1 MHRITPP
8 SYFRNVIPLFKSLLL
23 LILLTCAA
31 ASIVNANTTGEQQ
44 PVLEKKITLHARD
57 IPLKECLDKIARAAD
72 VPFIYTGNYILT
84 VGKVSLNVKN
94 KKISEVLGNL
104 FRYLPLSYVLVDDQI
119 VIRYDNSKRTTLVVT
134 TPNPEPVAAT
144 ATQAGLYNFPVH
156 GVVKSAK
163 GELLK
168 GVTILIKGSSI
179 GTSTNEKGEF
189 DLKNVPDNAT
199 LIITMVGYKRL
210 EVKAKASLV
219 ITLEEAGTLDDVV
232 VTGFQRINRKEFT
245 GAAVTL
251 KADEIKI
258 DGLTDV
264 SRMLEG
270 RAAGVSVQNV
280 SGTFGAAPKIR
291 IRGATSITGE
301 NKPLWVIDGVVLEDI
316 VNISND
322 QLSNGDP
329 STMLGSAVAGLNVND
344 IETFDILKDAA
355 AAALYGARAMN
366 GVIVITTKKGK
377 AGKTAFNYTGNFGVQ
392 MKPTYAN
399 YDIMSSADQMSVYSE
414 LERKGMLR
422 YSDLVNARNSGVYGK
437 LARLLQYPNSDSVF
451 EVENTPE
458 ARQAWLLRYA
468 GANTDWFDILFRNS
482 LTQEHTLSVS
492 TGNEKSQSYF
502 STSFYNDNGWT
513 LADNVKRYT
522 VNVRNNYA
530 VSDKLQVGLQVNGSI
545 RQQRAPGT
553 EDRTANP
560 VEGRYSRDFDIN
572 PFSYALNTSRVLTA
586 YDQNGDLEYFTR
598 DFTPFNI
605 INEIKSNYLKLN
617 VADFKLQG
625 NLSYKILP
633 TLTYDFVGAMRYAKT
648 TEEHEV
654 LENSNQAGAYRS
666 AATSVIRQ
674 ANPYL
679 YRDPAAPGVEPFVVL
694 PYGGFYKTRNRQLLN
709 YTFRNMLTFRKSF
722 NDDDHLVT
730 ILAGQEIKYA
740 DRQLANDVGVGYQ
753 YNNGGVPY
761 IDYRFIK
768 KLTEA
773 NTDYFGLSKER
784 DRFVAFFANG
794 SYTYKGKYTFSGTV
808 RDDGSNRLGSSPQ
821 ARWLPT
827 WTLSGAW
834 NVDREK
840 FMENVGM
847 VSHLTL
853 KTSYGLNAYIG
864 DATNTTAILKT
875 QVTNRHYLSD
885 QQTAISIKNL
895 ENADLTWEKKYEF
908 NVTAD
913 IGLFKERLYVVPEIY
928 SRRSFD
934 LIHLIK
940 TAGIGGETFKT
951 ANYADMKSHG
961 IDLTIGGKIISSRN
975 WSWNSSFVFGYNTT
989 LVTNAKNQPM
999 IFDLVKQEGGAKEG
1013 YAVRGLFSVSNAGLD
1028 PYNGL
1033 PLFTSD
1039 KGKSDYGVY
1048 MQSLNTEYLQY
1059 EGSVDPTYT
1068 GGLNNTVR
1076 FNQFSLNTLVTFQ
1089 AGNKIRLT
1097 PVYNARYTDLT
1108 AMPGEFKRRWT
1119 LPGDDQI
1126 TNIPSVA
1133 MLSVQNELSNNTQFP
1148 YNNYNYSHDRV
1159 ADGGFIRLKAVSLQ
1173 YSLPVKM
1180 INKIGFKTASLSAV
1194 GNNLWLI
1201 YSDSRLHGQDPEFF
1215 NTGGVAMPITK
1226 QVTFSLKLGL

>member
-1 MHRITPP
+1 MHRETPP
-8 SYFRNVIPLFKSLLL
+8 CYSRNSTPFLKSLLL
-23 LILLTCAA
+23 LILLAGIAA
-31 ASIVNANTTGEQQ
+31 ANANAGYTGDQQ
-44 PVLEKKITLHARD
+44 PILDKKITLHAKD
-57 IPLKECLDKIARAAD
+57 ISLKECLDKIGRAAN
-72 VPFIYTGNYILT
+72 VAFIYTGNYILS
-84 VGKVSLNVKN
+84 VDKVNLNVKN
-94 KKISEVLGNL
+94 KKVGDVLNNL
-104 FRYLPLSYVLVDDQI
+104 FRSLPLSYVLVDDHI
-119 VIRYDNSKRTTLVVT
+119 VIRYDNDKKITNAAIPLA
-134 TPNPEPVAAT
+134 PEPVT
-144 ATQAGLYNFPVH
+144 AMTSQASRYNFPVH
-156 GVVKSAK
+156 GVIRSAK

-168 GVTILIKGSSI
+168 GATILIKGSSI

-189 DLKNVPDNAT
+189 DLKSVPDNAV
-199 LIITMVGYKRL
+199 LVITMVGYKRL
-210 EVKAKASLV
+210 EVKAKGSLL
-219 ITLEEAGTLDDVV
+219 ITLEEGGTLDDVV

-355 AAALYGARAMN
+355 ASALYGARAMN

-377 AGKTAFNYTGNFGVQ
+377 AGKPAFSYTGNFGVQ
-392 MKPTYAN
+392 LKPTYAN
-399 YDIMSSADQMSVYSE
+399 YDIMSSADQMSVYAE
-414 LERKGMLR
+414 LERKGMLP

-437 LARLLQYPNSDSVF
+437 LARLLQYPNSDGVF

-458 ARQAWLLRYA
+458 ARQAWLMDYA
-468 GANTDWFDILFRNS
+468 NANTDWFDILFRNS

-492 TGNEKSQSYF
+492 TGTDKSQSYF

-522 VNVRNNYA
+522 VNVRNNYN
-530 VSDKLQVGLQVNGSI
+530 VSDKFSLGFLVNGSI

-553 EDRTANP
+553 EDRKANP

-572 PFSYALNTSRVLTA
+572 PFSYSLNTSRVLTA
-586 YDQNGDLEYFTR
+586 YEPNGELAYFTR
-598 DFTPFNI
+598 DYTPFNI
-605 INEIKSNYLKLN
+605 INETKTNYLKLN
-617 VADFKLQG
+617 VADFKLQT
-625 NLSYKILP
+625 NISYKILP
-633 TLTYDFVGAMRYAKT
+633 SLTYDFIGALRYAKT
-648 TEEHEV
+648 SEEHEV
-654 LENSNQAGAYRS
+654 LETSNQAGAYRS
-666 AATSVIRQ
+666 AGTSIIQ
-674 ANPYL
+674 NANPYL
-679 YRDPAAPGVEPFVVL
+679 YRDPVYPNQQPVVVL
-694 PYGGFYKTRNRQLLN
+694 PYGGFYSTRNRQLLN

-722 NDDDHLVT
+722 NDDDHIINL
-730 ILAGQEIKYA
+730 LAGQEVKYA
-740 DRQLANDVGVGYQ
+740 DRQLNTDIGVGYQ
-753 YNNGGVPY
+753 YGNGGVPY

-768 KLTEA
+768 KMTEGNNA
-773 NTDYFGLSKER
+773 YYGLSKER

-794 SYTYKGKYTFSGTV
+794 SYTYKGKYVISGTV
-808 RDDGSNRLGSSPQ
+808 RDDGSNRLGSSPS

-827 WTLSGAW
+827 WTISGAW

-840 FMENVGM
+840 FMEKVGM

-853 KTSYGLNAYIG
+853 KSSYGLNASIG
-864 DATNTTAILKT
+864 DATNTTAILRT
-875 QVTNRHYLSD
+875 EITNRHYLTD

-895 ENADLTWEKKYEF
+895 ENADLTWEKKYDF
-908 NVTAD
+908 NVGVDA
-913 IGLFKERLYVVPEIY
+913 GLFKERLYFTVDLY
-928 SRRSFD
+928 NRRSFD

-951 ANYADMKSHG
+951 ANYADMKSNG
-961 IDLTIGGKIISSRN
+961 VDVMLGGKIISSRN
-975 WSWNSSFVFGYNTT
+975 WSWNSSIVFGYNTT
-989 LVTNAKNQPM
+989 TVTNAKNQPM

-1013 YAVRGLFSVSNAGLD
+1013 YAVRGLFSIANAGLD

-1039 KGKSDYGVY
+1039 KGVSDYGVY
-1048 MQSLNTEYLQY
+1048 MQSLNTENLQY
-1059 EGSVDPTYT
+1059 EGAIDPKYT
-1068 GGLNNTVR
+1068 GGFNNTIR
-1076 FNQFSLNTLVTFQ
+1076 FKQFSLNTLVTYQ

-1097 PVYNARYTDLT
+1097 PAYSSGYSDLA
-1108 AMPGEFKRRWT
+1108 AMPGEFKRRWS

-1126 TNIPSVA
+1126 TNIPGIA
-1133 MLSVQNELSNNTQFP
+1133 MLFVQNDLNNNTQYP

-1159 ADGGFIRLKAVSLQ
+1159 ADGGFVRLKAVSLS
-1173 YSLPVKM
+1173 YALPATM
-1180 INKIGFKTASLSAV
+1180 LNKIGFKTASFTAV

-1201 YSDSRLHGQDPEFF
+1201 YADSRLQGQDPEFF
-1215 NTGGVAMPITK
+1215 NTGGVAMPINK

>member
-1 MHRITPP
+1 MRRETPQCYARHSTP
-8 SYFRNVIPLFKSLLL
+8 FLKSLLL
-23 LILLTCAA
+23 LITLVCIAA
-31 ASIVNANTTGEQQ
+31 THVNAGHTADQQ
-44 PVLEKKITLHARD
+44 PVLDKKITLQARD
-57 IPLKECLDKIARAAD
+57 IPLKECLDKIGR
-72 VPFIYTGNYILT
+72 VGNVSFIYTGNYIMS
-84 VGKVSLNVKN
+84 VDKVNLNVKN
-94 KKISEVLGNL
+94 KKIGEVLNDL
-104 FRYLPLSYVLVDDQI
+104 FRPLPLSYVLVDEHI
-119 VIRYDNSKRTTLVVT
+119 VIRYDNGKKTT
-134 TPNPEPVAAT
+134 NAAT
-144 ATQAGLYNFPVH
+144 PLAPDPVTAMTSPVSGYNFPIH
-156 GVVKSAK
+156 GVIKSAK

-168 GVTILIKGSSI
+168 GATILIKGSSI

-189 DLKNVPDNAT
+189 DLKSVPDNAV
-199 LIITMVGYKRL
+199 LVITMVGYKRL
-210 EVKAKASLV
+210 EVKAKASMT
-219 ITLEEAGTLDDVV
+219 ITMEEGVTLDEVV
-232 VTGFQRINRKEFT
+232 FTGFQRINKKEFT

-377 AGKTAFNYTGNFGVQ
+377 AGKPAFSYTGNFGVQ
-392 MKPTYAN
+392 LKPTYAN

-437 LARLLQYPNSDSVF
+437 LAKLLQYPNSDGVF

-458 ARQAWLLRYA
+458 ARQAWLMSYA
-468 GANTDWFDILFRNS
+468 NANTDWFDILFRNS

-492 TGNEKSQSYF
+492 TGTDKSQSYF

-522 VNVRNNYA
+522 VNVRNNYN
-530 VSDKLQVGLQVNGSI
+530 VSDKLSLGFLVNGSI

-553 EDRTANP
+553 EDRKANP

-572 PFSYALNTSRVLTA
+572 PFSYSLNTSRLLTA
-586 YDQNGDLEYFTR
+586 YEQNGELAYFTR

-605 INEIKSNYLKLN
+605 INESKTNYIKLN
-617 VADFKLQG
+617 VADFKLQT
-625 NLSYKILP
+625 NISYKISP
-633 TLTYDFVGAMRYAKT
+633 SLTYDFIGALRYAKT
-648 TEEHEV
+648 SEEHEV
-654 LENSNQAGAYRS
+654 LETSNQAGAHRS
-666 AATSVIRQ
+666 AATSIIQ
-674 ANPYL
+674 DANPFL
-679 YRDPAAPGVEPFVVL
+679 YRDPDNISAQPVVVL

-709 YTFRNMLTFRKSF
+709 YTFRNMITYRKSF
-722 NDDDHLVT
+722 NDDDHIIN
-730 ILAGQEIKYA
+730 ILAGQEVKYA
-740 DRQLANDVGVGYQ
+740 DRQMANDVGVGYQ
-753 YNNGGVPY
+753 YSNGGVAY
-761 IDYRFIK
+761 VDYRFIK
-768 KLTEA
+768 KMTEGNNA
-773 NTDYFGLSKER
+773 YYGLSKER

-794 SYTYKGKYTFSGTV
+794 SYTYKGRYVLSGTL
-808 RDDGSNRLGSSPQ
+808 RDDGSNRLGSSPR

-827 WTLSGAW
+827 WTVSGAW

-840 FMENVGM
+840 FMENVSM

-853 KTSYGLNAYIG
+853 KSSYGLNASIG
-864 DATNTTAILKT
+864 DATNSTAILRT
-875 QVTNRHYLSD
+875 EITNRHYLTD

-895 ENADLTWEKKYEF
+895 ENADLTWEKKYEW
-908 NVTAD
+908 NLGAD
-913 IGLFKERLYVVPEIY
+913 AGLFRERLYFTADVY
-928 SRRSFD
+928 NRRSFD

-951 ANYADMKSHG
+951 ANYADMKSNG
-961 IDLTIGGKIISSRN
+961 VDISIGGKIINSRN
-975 WSWNSSFVFGYNTT
+975 WNWSSSIVFGYNTT
-989 LVTNAKNQPM
+989 KITNAKNQPM

-1013 YAVRGLFSVSNAGLD
+1013 NAVRGLYSIENAGLD

-1039 KGKSDYGVY
+1039 KGASDYGVY
-1048 MQSLNTEYLQY
+1048 MQSLNTDYLKY
-1059 EGSVDPTYT
+1059 EGSVDPVYT
-1068 GGLNNTVR
+1068 GGWSNTVR
-1076 FNQFSLNTLVTFQ
+1076 FKQFSVNALVTYQ
-1089 AGNKIRLT
+1089 AGNTIRLS
-1097 PVYNARYTDLT
+1097 PVYNAGYSDL
-1108 AMPGEFKRRWT
+1108 AALPGEFKRRWS

-1133 MLSVQNELSNNTQFP
+1133 MLYVQNKLNNDTKYP
-1148 YNNYNYSHDRV
+1148 YNNYNYSHDRT
-1159 ADGGFIRLKAVSLQ
+1159 ADGGFVRLKAVSLS
-1173 YSLPVKM
+1173 YSLPATM
-1180 INKIGFKTASLSAV
+1180 INKIGFKTASFTAV

-1201 YSDSRLHGQDPEFF
+1201 YADERLQGQDPEFF
-1215 NTGGVAMPITK
+1215 NTGGVAMPINK

>member
-1 MHRITPP
+1 MHREKTLHAHF
-8 SYFRNVIPLFKSLLL
+8 SIPFLKSLLL
-23 LILLTCAA
+23 TVLIAA
-31 ASIVNANTTGEQQ
+31 VATTWVNANTPREQQ
-44 PVLEKKITLHARD
+44 PLLDKKITLHARD
-57 IPLKECLDKIARAAD
+57 IPLKQCLDKIARVAD
-72 VPFIYTGNYILT
+72 VSFIYTGNYILS
-84 VGKVSLNVKN
+84 VGKVNLNAKN
-94 KKISEVLGNL
+94 KKIGEVLNEL
-104 FRYLPLSYVLVDDQI
+104 FKSLPLSYVLIDDHI
-119 VIRYDNSKRTTLVVT
+119 VIRYDYGKKVTEANSP
-134 TPNPEPVAAT
+134 PNDEVASALP
-144 ATQAGLYNFPVH
+144 TQTGLYNFPVH
-156 GVVKSAK
+156 GVIRSSK

-168 GVTILIKGSSI
+168 SASILIKGTQI
-179 GTSTNEKGEF
+179 GTSTNDKGEF
-189 DLKNVPDNAT
+189 DLKNVPANAT
-199 LIITMVGYKRL
+199 LVITMVGYKSL
-210 EVKAKASLV
+210 EVKAKAAV
-219 ITLEEAGTLDDVV
+219 MNITLEEGVVLDDVV
-232 VTGFQRINRKEFT
+232 FTGYQRINKKEFT
-245 GAAVTL
+245 GSAVTL

-280 SGTFGAAPKIR
+280 SGTFGAAPKVR
-291 IRGATSITGE
+291 IRGATSITGD

-344 IETFDILKDAA
+344 IETFDILKDAS

-377 AGKTAFNYTGNFGVQ
+377 VGKTAFNYTGNFGVQ
-392 MKPTYAN
+392 LKPSYAN
-399 YDIMSSADQMSVYSE
+399 YDIMSAADQMSVYSE

-422 YSDLVNARNSGVYGK
+422 YSDLVNSRNSGVYGK
-437 LARLLQYPNSDSVF
+437 LARLLQFPNSDGVF

-458 ARQAWLLRYA
+458 ARQAWLMRYA
-468 GANTDWFDILFRNS
+468 NANTDWFDILFRNS

-502 STSFYNDNGWT
+502 STSYYNDNGWT

-522 VNVRNNYA
+522 VNVRNNYT
-530 VSDKLQVGLQVNGSI
+530 VNDKLQVGLQMNGSV
-545 RQQRAPGT
+545 RQQRAPGS
-553 EDRTANP
+553 EDRQANP
-560 VEGRYSRDFDIN
+560 AEGRYSRDFDLN

-586 YDQNGDLEYFTR
+586 YDQSGNLEYFTR
-598 DFTPFNI
+598 DYTPFNI
-605 INEIKSNYLKLN
+605 INEIRSNYIKLN

-625 NLSYKILP
+625 NLTYKILP
-633 TLTYDFVGAMRYAKT
+633 TLTYDFIGALRYAKT

-654 LENSNQAGAYRS
+654 QENSNQAGAYRS
-666 AATSVIRQ
+666 AATTVIRD

-679 YRDPAAPGVEPFVVL
+679 YRDPALIGEYPVVVL
-694 PYGGFYKTRNRQLLN
+694 PYGGFYKTKNRQLLN
-709 YTFRNMLTFRKSF
+709 YTFRNMLTWRKSF
-722 NDDDHLVT
+722 NGDEHLIT
-730 ILAGQEIKYA
+730 ILGGQEVKYA
-740 DRQLANDVGVGYQ
+740 DRQLASDIGAGYQ
-753 YNNGGVPY
+753 YSNGGVPY

-768 KLTEA
+768 KLTESG
-773 NTDYFGLSKER
+773 TDYFGLSKER
-784 DRFVAFFANG
+784 DRFIAFFANG
-794 SYTYKGKYTFSGTV
+794 SYTYKGKYTLSGTV
-808 RDDGSNRLGSSPQ
+808 RDDGSNRLGSSPR

-827 WTLSGAW
+827 WTVAGSW

-840 FMENVGM
+840 FMENVNLIN
-847 VSHLTL
+847 HLTL
-853 KTSYGLNAYIG
+853 KSSYGLNANIG

-875 QVTNRHYLSD
+875 EVTNRHYLSD

-895 ENADLTWEKKYEF
+895 ENADLTWEKQYQF

-913 IGLFKERLYVVPEIY
+913 VGLLKERLYTVVELY
-928 SRRSFD
+928 NRRSFD

-961 IDLTIGGKIISSRN
+961 VDVTLGGKIISTRN
-975 WSWNSSFVFGYNTT
+975 WSWNSSLVFGYNTT
-989 LVTNAKNQPM
+989 LVTNAKNEPM
-999 IFDLVKQEGGAKEG
+999 IFDLVKQEGAAKEG
-1013 YAVRGLFSVSNAGLD
+1013 HAVRGLYSVANAGLD

-1033 PLFTSD
+1033 PRFFNES
-1039 KGKSDYGVY
+1039 GKTDYGVF
-1048 MQSLNTEYLQY
+1048 MQSLNTDYLKY
-1059 EGSVDPTYT
+1059 EGSVDPLYT
-1068 GGLNNTVR
+1068 GGFNNTVR
-1076 FNQFSLNTLVTFQ
+1076 FKQFSVNALLTYQ

-1097 PVYNARYTDLT
+1097 PAYNAGYNDLA

-1119 LPGDDQI
+1119 LPGDEQL
-1126 TNIPSVA
+1126 TNVPSVA
-1133 MLSVQNELSNNTQFP
+1133 MLYVQNDLINNTQYP
-1148 YNNYNYSHDRV
+1148 YNNYNYSHERV

-1173 YSLPVKM
+1173 YSLPAAM
-1180 INKIGFKTASLSAV
+1180 LGRIGFKTASISAV